1 MVKVGFLV
9 FIQCVFLTFCS
20 QKISGTESI
29 ANQES
34 ILPEILDAIRSSF
47 EDEDFK
53 TNSKNFKDD
62 ADKVLGYTE
71 VLTSKGT
78 IKGQL
83 NPYSFS
89 FFSIKYAEAPIGKNR

>member
-9 FIQCVFLTFCS
+9 VTSCVFLTFCS
-20 QKISGTESI
+20 QKSSGIESI
-29 ANQES
+29 ANQKS
-34 ILPEILDAIRSSF
+34 ILAEILDAIRSSVEY
-47 EDEDFK
+47 EDL
-53 TNSKNFKDD
+53 TSTSKNFKAD
-62 ADKVLGYTE
+62 ADKILGYTE